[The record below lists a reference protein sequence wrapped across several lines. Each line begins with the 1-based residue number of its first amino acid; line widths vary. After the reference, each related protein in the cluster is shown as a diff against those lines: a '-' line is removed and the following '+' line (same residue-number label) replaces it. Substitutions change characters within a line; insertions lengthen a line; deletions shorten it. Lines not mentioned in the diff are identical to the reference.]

1 MKKVLVAGAALM
13 LVSGIASTAS
23 AAAVEP
29 GVKITGD
36 ARVRIGYTDEDYI
49 GQNRFGNRTG
59 YESNTNMDSRV
70 RVNIAGTAAGGAY
83 AKARFRMEGGSG
95 DIDNDPGTN
104 EQPIASQSNLWADL
118 AYIGIPFNDT
128 VTVELGRYRSTYG
141 PLGTTFNFA
150 YDDVSSYG
158 AKGIIK
164 FGGVELNPF
173 VEWMEDGQNGE
184 YVRTFTVV
192 SGAVPPLVNTN
203 DLREVANSDDDV
215 MRYGIHAKGKINKD
229 WTVGGM
235 LGYQSDER
243 RETWNAVNTFQ
254 TFEPNEGM
262 FGSIYVSGKA
272 GAFGLNAELA
282 FTDAELNN
290 FNSWETDT
298 WVVYNTPLAT
308 TQNNALDL
316 IGSQDTGFGGYVFP
330 TYTID
335 KLTLGL
341 NLGFTTNGYQ
351 PDRAFG
357 TGVMI
362 GSSDNSR
369 ISAIRIG
376 DFGDWLWAGLVAQ
389 YQFTEALKLTGNFMY
404 ADIDAWDTKGVAG
417 DGPNTSSG
425 SIAYV
430 SGANANPTG
439 ANPQITG
446 AWELSAIL
454 QYTISKG
461 MDVYLS
467 AGYLQPDTE
476 AGLQDDGVFG
486 ALSRFELK
494 F

>member
-13 LVSGIASTAS
+13 LVSGIAS
-23 AAAVEP
+23 AAEVKP
-29 GVKITGD
+29 GVVITGD

-59 YESNTNMDSRV
+59 YESQTNMDSRV

-83 AKARFRMEGGSG
+83 AKARLRMEGQSG
-95 DIDNDPGTN
+95 DIDNDPGTT
-104 EQPIASQSNLWADL
+104 EAPINSQSNLWADM

-141 PLGTTFNFA
+141 PLGATYNFA

-158 AKGIIK
+158 GRGIIK
-164 FGGVELNPF
+164 FGDVEVNPF
-173 VEWMEDGQNGE
+173 IEWAEEAQDGE
-184 YVRTFTVV
+184 YVSTTTYSTTAPVTPTTVNRT
-192 SGAVPPLVNTN
+192 
-203 DLREVANSDDDV
+203 EVANSDDDV
-215 MRYGIHAKGKINKD
+215 MRYGVHAKAKINKD

-243 RETWNAVNTFQ
+243 RDTWNAAHTIQ
-254 TFEPNEGM
+254 YFEPNEGM
-262 FGSIYVSGKA
+262 FGSVYVNGKVD
-272 GAFGLNAELA
+272 AFGLVAELA

-298 WVVYNTPLAT
+298 WSVTNTAT
-308 TQNNALDL
+308 DL
-316 IGSQDTGFGGYVFP
+316 IGSQDTGFGGYVQP
-330 TYTID
+330 SYKID
-335 KLTLGL
+335 KLTLAV
-341 NLGFTTNGYQ
+341 NLGFTSNGYQ

-357 TGVMI
+357 SGVMI
-362 GSSDNSR
+362 GSADNSR
-369 ISAIRIG
+369 ISAIRVG
-376 DFGDWLWAGLVAQ
+376 DFGDWLWGAFIAS
-389 YQFTEALKLTGNFMY
+389 YQFNESLKLTGNFVY
-404 ADIDAWDTKGVAG
+404 ADIDAWDTKGVNG
-417 DGPNTSSG
+417 DGPQTTSG
-425 SIAYV
+425 SIATTTAT
-430 SGANANPTG
+430 GINPG
-439 ANPQITG
+439 ITG

-476 AGLQDDGVFG
+476 EGIQDDGVFG

>member
-13 LVSGIASTAS
+13 LVSGIAS
-23 AAAVEP
+23 AAEVKP
-29 GVKITGD
+29 GVVITGD
-36 ARVRIGYTDEDYI
+36 ARVRIGYTDDSNI
-49 GQNRFGNRTG
+49 GLDAFGNGSRLSTLYPATVPQVG
-59 YESNTNMDSRV
+59 GRYPAATNRLDNDSQFNMDSRV
-70 RVNIAGTAAGGAY
+70 RINVTGTAAGGAY

-95 DIDNDPGTN
+95 DIDNDPARS
-104 EQPIASQSNLWADL
+104 QAPISDSTNLWVDI
-118 AYIGIPFNDT
+118 AYMGIPFSDN

-158 AKGIIK
+158 GRGIIK
-164 FGGVELNPF
+164 FGDVEINPF
-173 VEWMEDGQNGE
+173 IEWMEEAQTAE
-184 YVRTFTVV
+184 YTGT
-192 SGAVPPLVNTN
+192 
-203 DLREVANSDDDV
+203 EVARNDDDE

-229 WTVGGM
+229 WTIGGM
-235 LGYQSDER
+235 LGYQTDSR
-243 RETWNAVNTFQ
+243 RETFDPLRPYRKY
-254 TFEPNEGM
+254 FDPNEGL
-262 FGSIYVSGKA
+262 FGSIYVSGKS

-282 FTDAELNN
+282 YTQAELNN

-298 WVVYNTPLAT
+298 WSTSDTAT
-308 TQNNALDL
+308 DL
-316 IGSQDTGFGGYVFP
+316 IGSNDNGFGGYVFP

-341 NLGFTTNGYQ
+341 NLGFTANGYQ

-362 GSSDNSR
+362 GSADNSR

-376 DFGDWLWAGLVAQ
+376 DFGDWLWAGLMAQ

-404 ADIDAWDTKGVAG
+404 ADIDAWDTKGVQG
-417 DGPNTSSG
+417 DGPQTTSG
-425 SIAYV
+425 SLVGDNRA
-430 SGANANPTG
+430 TG
-439 ANPQITG
+439 RAGGITG
-446 AWELSAIL
+446 AWELSAIM

-476 AGLQDDGVFG
+476 AGVEDDGVFG

>member
-36 ARVRIGYTDEDYI
+36 ARVRIGYTSEDYMA
-49 GQNRFGNRTG
+49 QDRFGNR
-59 YESNTNMDSRV
+59 SNYNEQTNMDSRV

-83 AKARFRMEGGSG
+83 AKARLRMEGNSG
-95 DIDNDPGTN
+95 DIDNDPAAN
-104 EQPIASQSNLWADL
+104 QSPMSSQNNLWADM

-141 PLGTTFNFA
+141 PLGATYNFA

-164 FGGVELNPF
+164 FGDVEVNPF
-173 VEWMEDGQNGE
+173 VEWMEEGQDTGE
-184 YVRTFTVV
+184 YAAGTQIQRR
-192 SGAVPPLVNTN
+192 
-203 DLREVANSDDDV
+203 DEDE
-215 MRYGIHAKGKINKD
+215 MRFGIHAKAKINKD

-235 LGYQSDER
+235 LGYQNDER
-243 RETWNAVNTFQ
+243 PESYNNAVTKDFQ
-254 TFEPNEGM
+254 VFEPNEGM
-262 FGSIYVSGKA
+262 FGSIYVSGKS

-282 FTDAELNN
+282 FTDADLNN

-298 WVVYNTPLAT
+298 WTAWAAPSAT
-308 TQNNALDL
+308 ANNATDL
-316 IGSQDTGFGGYVFP
+316 IGSNDTGFGGYIFP

-341 NLGFTTNGYQ
+341 NLGFTANGYQ

-362 GSSDNSR
+362 GSADNSR

-376 DFGDWLWAGLVAQ
+376 DFGDWLWAGLMAQ
-389 YQFTEALKLTGNFMY
+389 YQFTESLKLTGNFVY
-404 ADIDAWDTKGVAG
+404 ADIDAWDTKGIKG
-417 DGPNTSSG
+417 DGPNTTSN

-430 SGANANPTG
+430 SGLSNNTTG
-439 ANPQITG
+439 INPQITG

>member
-13 LVSGIASTAS
+13 LMSGIASTAS

-36 ARVRIGYTDEDYI
+36 ARVRIGYTSEDYMS
-49 GQNRFGNRTG
+49 QNRFGNRTG
-59 YESNTNMDSRV
+59 YEDQTNMDSRV
-70 RVNIAGTAAGGAY
+70 RVNLTGTAAGGAY
-83 AKARFRMEGGSG
+83 AKARFRMEGQSG
-95 DIDNDPGTN
+95 DIDNDPGAD
-104 EQPIASQSNLWADL
+104 QAPISSQNNLWADI

-141 PLGTTFNFA
+141 PLGTTYNFA

-158 AKGIIK
+158 GKGIIK
-164 FGGVELNPF
+164 FGNVEVNPF
-173 VEWMEDGQNGE
+173 IEWMEEAQNGE
-184 YVRTFTVV
+184 YTGT
-192 SGAVPPLVNTN
+192 
-203 DLREVANSDDDV
+203 EVQRSDDDE

-235 LGYQSDER
+235 LAYQADDR
-243 RETWNAVNTFQ
+243 RETSGLVNRRTTQF
-254 TFEPNEGM
+254 FEPNEGM
-262 FGSIYVSGKA
+262 FGSVYVSGKA

-282 FTDAELNN
+282 FSEAELNN

-298 WVVYNTPLAT
+298 WT
-308 TQNNALDL
+308 TSNNGADL
-316 IGSQDTGFGGYVFP
+316 IGSNDTGYGGYVFP

-341 NLGFTTNGYQ
+341 NLGFTADGYQ

-362 GSSDNSR
+362 GSADNSR

-376 DFGDWLWAGLVAQ
+376 DFGDWLWAGLMAQ

-404 ADIDAWDTKGVAG
+404 ADIDTWDTKGVAG
-417 DGPNTSSG
+417 DGPNTTSN
-425 SIAYV
+425 SIA
-430 SGANANPTG
+430 STTATGINPG
-439 ANPQITG
+439 ITG
-446 AWELSAIL
+446 AWELSAIM

-476 AGLQDDGVFG
+476 SGINDDGVFG